1 MTGDAA
7 EGNASAILRAVGS
20 LLMALSGSEEKALQ
34 RMARAAA
41 AEAAEPADL
50 PRTAV
55 PFASVFPPVP
65 RREEPVPT
73 FRPPV
78 RSEGSRLDN
87 RSTVPDVTDPD
98 ADVELILSDAREQAQ
113 RILDESMERARAL
126 VESRSASPAT
136 EQAVRE
142 VRSAVAALTAEVR
155 DVQQRLDRIEA
166 LLRQERG
173 GATAAAAP
181 AGTTP
186 ATATAGTPT
195 TSPAPRPRQTPA
207 SAAFAPPSVPP
218 LVHYEPE
225 PEPGYGTAPSREP
238 EPLAPPASATPP
250 SAPPPPAPAT
260 PPPPAAGPQAPPRTP
275 SFSVVPQRTSWP
287 PLEPSDA
294 PESVPAE
301 AAPPRSAVPPVRP
314 SPPAADLEPDL
325 GDEPAPGEAEGEEAP
340 IATFLPG
347 EGTLV
352 LRVTPVSGFQGL
364 MRVQDA
370 LARLPFVR
378 HAAVEAYSQGEA
390 RLRIELI
397 EATDSDE
404 IAAGLSERLQ
414 EPAHVRS
421 ASEADREL
429 LIALR

>member
-1 MTGDAA
+1 
-7 EGNASAILRAVGS
+7 
-20 LLMALSGSEEKALQ
+20 
-34 RMARAAA
+34 
-41 AEAAEPADL
+41 
-50 PRTAV
+50 
-55 PFASVFPPVP
+55 
-65 RREEPVPT
+65 
-73 FRPPV
+73 
-78 RSEGSRLDN
+78 
-87 RSTVPDVTDPD
+87 VTDPD
-98 ADVELILSDAREQAQ
+98 ADVELILSDAREHAQ

-126 VESRSASPAT
+126 VESRSANPAS
-136 EQAVRE
+136 EQTVRE
-142 VRSAVAALTAEVR
+142 VRSAVADLTTEVR
-155 DVQQRLDRIEA
+155 DVRQRLDRIEA

-173 GATAAAAP
+173 GAM
-181 AGTTP
+181 GTP
-186 ATATAGTPT
+186 APSAIPATTSTASTPT
-195 TSPAPRPRQTPA
+195 ASPAPRPRQTPA
-207 SAAFAPPSVPP
+207 SAAFTPPSVPP
-218 LVHYEPE
+218 LIHYEPE
-225 PEPGYGTAPSREP
+225 PGYAAAPPHEAEPEAEP
-238 EPLAPPASATPP
+238 EPPPPPASATPP
-250 SAPPPPAPAT
+250 MPVPPPPASAI
-260 PPPPAAGPQAPPRTP
+260 PPPAAPGPQAPPRTP
-275 SFSVVPQRTSWP
+275 SFSVVPQRTGWP
-287 PLEPSDA
+287 ALEPSDA
-294 PESVPAE
+294 PESVPTE

-325 GDEPAPGEAEGEEAP
+325 GDEPDLGEAESDEAP

-352 LRVTPVSGFQGL
+352 LRVMPVSGFQGL

-404 IAAGLSERLQ
+404 IAAGLSKRLQ

>member
-1 MTGDAA
+1 VTGDAA

-20 LLMALSGSEEKALQ
+20 LLMALSGSEDRALQ
-34 RMARAAA
+34 RMARAVAGEAA
-41 AEAAEPADL
+41 ASEDL
-50 PRTAV
+50 ARTVA
-55 PFASVFPPVP
+55 PSASVFPPVS
-65 RREEPVPT
+65 RRDESVPA

-78 RSEGSRLDN
+78 RSEGSRVDN
-87 RSTVPDVTDPD
+87 RSTVPDLTDPD
-98 ADVELILSDAREQAQ
+98 SDVELILSDAREQAQ

-126 VESRSASPAT
+126 VESRTASPAS

-142 VRSAVAALTAEVR
+142 VRAAVADLTAEVR

-166 LLRQERG
+166 LLRQGRG
-173 GATAAAAP
+173 GA
-181 AGTTP
+181 AGSP
-186 ATATAGTPT
+186 SLADLSTPT
-195 TSPAPRPRQTPA
+195 TPRPRPTSA
-207 SAAFAPPSVPP
+207 SAAFAAPIVPP

-225 PEPGYGTAPSREP
+225 PEDAAEP
-238 EPLAPPASATPP
+238 EPLTPPAAATPP
-250 SAPPPPAPAT
+250 VPAPPPAP
-260 PPPPAAGPQAPPRTP
+260 PSLQAPPRTP
-275 SFSVVPQRTSWP
+275 SFSVVPQRTGWP
-287 PLEPSDA
+287 ALEPSDEPA
-294 PESVPAE
+294 YVAAE

-314 SPPAADLEPDL
+314 SVPAADLEPDL
-325 GDEPAPGEAEGEEAP
+325 GDEPDLEEYEGDEAP

-352 LRVTPVSGFQGL
+352 LRVMPVSGFQGL

>member
-1 MTGDAA
+1 M
-7 EGNASAILRAVGS
+7 
-20 LLMALSGSEEKALQ
+20 
-34 RMARAAA
+34 
-41 AEAAEPADL
+41 
-50 PRTAV
+50 
-55 PFASVFPPVP
+55 
-65 RREEPVPT
+65 
-73 FRPPV
+73 
-78 RSEGSRLDN
+78 
-87 RSTVPDVTDPD
+87 PDVTDPD

-142 VRSAVAALTAEVR
+142 VRSAVADLTAEVR
-155 DVQQRLDRIEA
+155 DVQQRLDRIEV

-173 GATAAAAP
+173 GAATSSTAPAAAP
-181 AGTTP
+181 TTSSTARPP
-186 ATATAGTPT
+186 A
-195 TSPAPRPRQTPA
+195 TSPAARPRQTPP

-225 PEPGYGTAPSREP
+225 PEPAYAATRAPDEEFEDEP
-238 EPLAPPASATPP
+238 ETLAPPASARPWP
-250 SAPPPPAPAT
+250 APPPPASAV
-260 PPPPAAGPQAPPRTP
+260 PPAPAPQAPPRTP
-275 SFSVVPQRTSWP
+275 SFSVVPQRPGWP
-287 PLEPSDA
+287 AMEPAA
-294 PESVPAE
+294 PESTPAG

-314 SPPAADLEPDL
+314 GSPAADLEADLGNEPDL
-325 GDEPAPGEAEGEEAP
+325 EETDSDEAP

-352 LRVTPVSGFQGL
+352 LRVMPVSGFQGL

-390 RLRIELI
+390 RLRLELT

-414 EPAHVRS
+414 EPAHVRT